1 MFTLGMGHCDQT
13 VTAYQQA
20 TVCSSYHNEKLT
32 HLLAQSEQL
41 CDSCVFDVFDV
52 FDTIK
57 THSHVSATKKDAW
70 HISVWHISVWHMIMS
85 ASHISIAT

>member
-1 MFTLGMGHCDQT
+1 MFTLGMGHRDQT
-13 VTAYQQA
+13 VTAYQQT
-20 TVCSSYHNEKLT
+20 TVCSSYNEKLT

-41 CDSCVFDVFDV
+41 CDSYVFDVFDV

-57 THSHVSATKKDAW
+57 THSHVSVTKKDA
-70 HISVWHISVWHMIMS
+70 WHISVWHMIMS